1 MEHVNLQSVKDR
13 LKFFIGF
20 KKLSIRAFESQCG
33 LSFGF
38 VGNMRNSM
46 QPDKITRIAH
56 QFPELN
62 TGWLMTG
69 EGEMLKSE
77 TPKRETAKSKDERHK
92 IPFYDAETTGGFSD
106 RVSASDTPVSFKGYI
121 YAGDWWDGQETA
133 AIRHVGDSMIEYP
146 DGCILA
152 VRQVRKRT
160 LLVPGRNYVIET
172 DEYRVTKRVQRGST
186 PDTLA
191 LYSTNREKYDDGRLI
206 YEPFEVELSE
216 VRRIFAVL
224 GYIVSQSGES
234 RLIQI

>member
-1 MEHVNLQSVKDR
+1 MTALE
-13 LKFFIGF
+13 LKETR
-20 KKLSIRAFESQCG
+20 KKLKLTQSKLAELVGVDLKTIQNWESG
-33 LSFGF
+33 
-38 VGNMRNSM
+38 RTI
-46 QPDKITRIAH
+46 P
-56 QFPELN
+56 
-62 TGWLMTG
+62 
-69 EGEMLKSE
+69 
-77 TPKRETAKSKDERHK
+77 KSKYGILGNLEQLVESENHSDNKSKTRDERHK
-92 IPFYDAETTGGFSD
+92 IPFYDAETTGGFND